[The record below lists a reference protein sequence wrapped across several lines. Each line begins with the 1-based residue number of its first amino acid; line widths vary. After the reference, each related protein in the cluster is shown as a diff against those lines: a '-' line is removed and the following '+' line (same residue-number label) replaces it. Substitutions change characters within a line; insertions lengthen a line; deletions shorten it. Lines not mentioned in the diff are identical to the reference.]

1 MRRALLNTL
10 VSTVLFAACL
20 IAPVHAWTWDRAWAL
35 VGVFLLVHAVGAVR
49 ITRANPDLLRERARM
64 GRQRGQPAADKVLLL
79 AFVATYSGMLMLS
92 AADARRWHVWPAPG
106 AAMSWL
112 GLGLFAAG
120 WCMVVRTLETNA
132 FAVRVVRHQPERGH
146 RLVDWGVYRV
156 VRHPMYAGLLGVM
169 AGAPLW
175 LGSWL
180 GLLAAVTPMIVLA
193 LRIVLEERVLRGAVA
208 GYDDYTRRVRRRLIP
223 GVW

>member
-10 VSTVLFAACL
+10 VSTLLFAACL

-35 VGVFLLVHAVGAVR
+35 VGVFLMIHAVGAVR
-49 ITRANPDLLRERARM
+49 ITRANPDLLRERARIA
-64 GRQRGQPAADKVLLL
+64 RQPGQPAADKVLLL
-79 AFVATYSGMLMLS
+79 AFVGTYSGMLMLS
-92 AADARRWHVWPAPG
+92 AADARRWHVWPAP
-106 AAMSWL
+106 AAVAAWL
-112 GLGLFAAG
+112 GLALFVAG
-120 WCMVVRTLETNA
+120 WCIVVRTLETNA
-132 FAVRVVRHQPERGH
+132 FAVRE
-146 RLVDWGVYRV
+146 

-180 GLLAAVTPMIVLA
+180 GLLVAVTPMIVLA

>member
-1 MRRALLNTL
+1 MRRAALNTL
-10 VSTVLFAACL
+10 ISTVLFATCL
-20 IAPVHAWTWDRAWAL
+20 IAPVHAWSWGRAWAL
-35 VGVFLLVHAVGAVR
+35 VGVFLFVHAVGAVR

-64 GRQRGQPAADKVLLL
+64 GRQCRQPMLDKVLLL
-79 AFVATYSGMLMLS
+79 AFVGTYSAMLMLS
-92 AADARRWHVWPAPG
+92 AADVRRWHVWPWPG
-106 AAMSWL
+106 DAAAWV
-112 GLGLFAAG
+112 GLGLFGAG
-120 WCMVVRTLETNA
+120 WCLVVAALETNA
-132 FAVRVVRHQPERGH
+132 FAVREVRHQPERGQ

-180 GLLAAVTPMIVLA
+180 GLLVAVVPMGVLA
-193 LRIVLEERVLRGAVA
+193 MRIVLEERVLRGAVA
-208 GYDDYTRRVRRRLIP
+208 GYDDYTRRVRRRLVP

>member
-1 MRRALLNTL
+1 MGRALLNT
-10 VSTVLFAACL
+10 VISTVLFAACL
-20 IAPVHAWTWDRAWAL
+20 IAPVHAWTWGRAWAL

-92 AADARRWHVWPAPG
+92 VADVRRWHVWAAPG
-106 AAMSWL
+106 DAAAWL
-112 GLGLFAAG
+112 GLGLFGAG
-120 WCMVVRTLETNA
+120 WCLVVAALETNA

-146 RLVDWGVYRV
+146 RLVDWGVYGV
-156 VRHPMYAGLLGVM
+156 VRHPMYAGLLGVL

-175 LGSWL
+175 LGSSL
-180 GLLAAVTPMIVLA
+180 GLLIAVAPTIVLA
-193 LRIVLEERVLRGAVA
+193 MRIVLEERVLREAVA
-208 GYDDYTRRVRRRLIP
+208 GYDDYARRVQRRLIP